1 MTALNKFTFQN
12 KRTTNKWMST
22 TLASAIL
29 LSSLTIGTSAF
40 AQTASVPTAAAVR
53 TPAAAAEN
61 YAAYINANFNIRF
74 SGTITKASF
83 IDALAKALKV
93 DKSTLQATADAKA
106 DVTLT
111 AADAVSLAIRAA
123 GLKELAYSYPQ
134 EKVNKALAK
143 AKVNGKALTLTAG
156 QELAAA
162 IDTQLVP
169 ISFHALLDGKKPAT
183 ADLATTLIGKALSFT
198 GAYKHYLGYVSDSDI
213 YGKIYQAWTSSSLID
228 APQLRKVVDE
238 AVKQSLVTGYNL
250 KDSRYNA
257 NFDPALTLTYGHSDI
272 THAIQL
278 IGLLKSEGLDAK
290 VQFEPKTSAFLYLK
304 EWGEPTQTPDYK
316 VVQIEN
322 GNYIAYSK
330 EYDLSF
336 EFANAAEKNAFDTV
350 IHTFAKKNEENQ
362 KGLIYGS
369 WWQPLYFSANE
380 LKGYQKITNNL
391 IEKDHYI
398 AQSFSLNEKSA
409 AVAAG
414 FKKIDPSVSV
424 KAYEFWVDQPFFN
437 YLNGESK

>member
-1 MTALNKFTFQN
+1 MTSLNKFPVQN
-12 KRTTNKWMST
+12 KRSARKWVST

-29 LSSLTIGTSAF
+29 LSSLGVTTSAF
-40 AQTASVPTAAAVR
+40 AQTAVVPTAAAVQVSS
-53 TPAAAAEN
+53 AASVEN
-61 YAAYINANFNIRF
+61 YASYLKENYGIQFAA
-74 SGTITKASF
+74 SITKAGYV
-83 IDALAKALKV
+83 DALTKALKIE
-93 DKSTLQATADAKA
+93 KTAITSDTKA
-106 DVTLT
+106 DGALT
-111 AADAVSLAIRAA
+111 AADAVSLAVRAA

-134 EKVNKALAK
+134 EKVTKALAK
-143 AKVNGKALTLTAG
+143 ANINGQALTLTAS

-162 IDTQLVP
+162 IDTELV
-169 ISFHALLDGKKPAT
+169 SAANYSLLADKKPAT
-183 ADLATTLIGKALSFT
+183 AELANALIGKALSFT

-213 YGKIYQAWTSSSLID
+213 YGKVYQAWTSSSLID
-228 APQLRKVVDE
+228 APELRKVVDE

-257 NFDPALTLTYGHSDI
+257 NFDPALSLTYGHSDI

-336 EFANAAEKNAFDTV
+336 EFASAADKEAFDAV
-350 IHTFAKKNEENQ
+350 INKFAKKNEENPT
-362 KGLIYGS
+362 GLIYAS
-369 WWQPLYFSANE
+369 WWQPLYYSATE
-380 LKGYQKITNNL
+380 LNGYQKITNNY
-391 IEKDHYI
+391 IAKDHYI
-398 AQSFSLNEKSA
+398 AQSFSLNDKSA
-409 AVAAG
+409 DVAAG

-424 KAYEFWVDQPFFN
+424 TSYQFWVDQPFFN